1 MVSTSATPHM
11 TFVRMLNLHRI
22 DDGQESL
29 VKAFES
35 AKGRDKDRCTVTKDL
50 SIKSVGFL

>member
-1 MVSTSATPHM
+1 MVSPSATPHM

>member
-1 MVSTSATPHM
+1 MVSLFNISM
-11 TFVRMLNLHRI
+11 TFMHMLKLHRI

-29 VKAFES
+29 MQAFES
-35 AKGRDKDRCTVTKDL
+35 AKGRDKGRCTVTKDL